1 MHRTAPFVWSRWL
14 AGSSIL
20 AAFFACPSAGSAYPI
35 SPRPLWQQVEES
47 TWIVLADVAAVKDV
61 ERPAH
66 ADAGTI
72 FFGDQVAT
80 LDVREVWK
88 GKLGDQVLVRYP
100 ANLICPAPPRY
111 VPGKR
116 VLAFLVRGKDGEPA
130 TLGLSYGTLY
140 PAAGYVADFR
150 AMVAAALRLQAKGKV
165 STADRLAWAVEAA
178 ARPGTRWHGLFDLFP
193 AGDEIHSFYDREG
206 RPLAGSR
213 LSRQQLDLL
222 ARSFIT
228 APTTDQTAV
237 MMLGLLGGWRSP
249 ELDRTAAG
257 IVEALVAE
265 KEPAW
270 WLRDL
275 FTVVLARFGEQHPE
289 KRLATLGKEFDRFT
303 AAQARALWQRARKEL
318 AIPEADPVRILEPEA
333 RGVGGRTPS

>member
-1 MHRTAPFVWSRWL
+1 MHRAAPFAWSRWL
-14 AGSSIL
+14 AGGSIL
-20 AAFFACPSAGSAYPI
+20 AALFACPSASRAYPI

-61 ERPAH
+61 ERPAG
-66 ADAGTI
+66 ADASTI

-88 GKLGDQVLVRYP
+88 GKLGAQALVRFP
-100 ANLICPAPPRY
+100 ASLICPAPPRY

-116 VLAFLVRGKDGEPA
+116 VLAFLERGKDGEPA

-140 PAAGYVADFR
+140 PAEEYVADFR
-150 AMVAAALRLQAKGKV
+150 AMVAAARRLQAKGKV

-213 LSRQQLDLL
+213 LSRRQLDLL
-222 ARSFIT
+222 AKSFVT

-237 MMLGLLGGWRSP
+237 MMLGLLAGWKNL
-249 ELDRTAAG
+249 ELDRAAAG
-257 IVEALVAE
+257 VVEALLAE

-275 FTVVLARFGEQHPE
+275 FAVVLARFGDLHPE
-289 KRLATLGKEFDRFT
+289 ERLAVLGGQFDDFS
-303 AAQARALWQRARKEL
+303 AEQARTLWRRARTEL
-318 AIPEADPVRILEPEA
+318 GIPEVPPARLLEPEA